1 MSQHETIKWS
11 RKIRRNWLVAVSII
25 LLCASA
31 YFIVKTEQRRA
42 VTMDTN
48 STDANSTTDTNAT
61 D

>member
-1 MSQHETIKWS
+1 MSEHETIKWS

-42 VTMDTN
+42 VAIDTN
-48 STDANSTTDTNAT
+48 STDTNDTD
-61 D
+61 

>member
-1 MSQHETIKWS
+1 MSEHETIKWS

-25 LLCASA
+25 LLLASA

-48 STDANSTTDTNAT
+48 STDTNAT

>member
-1 MSQHETIKWS
+1 MSEHETLKWR
-11 RKIRRNWLVAVSII
+11 RKIRRHWLVAVSIL

-42 VTMDTN
+42 EPADPN
-48 STDANSTTDTNAT
+48 KTDANAT